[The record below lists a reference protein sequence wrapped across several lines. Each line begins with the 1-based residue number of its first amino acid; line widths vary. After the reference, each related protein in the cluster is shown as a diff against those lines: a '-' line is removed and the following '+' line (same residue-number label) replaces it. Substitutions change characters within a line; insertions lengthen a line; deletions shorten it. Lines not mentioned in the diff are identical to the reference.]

1 MWLPDQAVTVNL
13 MHWLLGMLAFARRS
27 IHHVQHQANV
37 DWFLSMWFVSMW
49 FASICDCYCLL
60 S

>member
-1 MWLPDQAVTVNL
+1 
-13 MHWLLGMLAFARRS
+13 MHWLLGMLAFAGRS
-27 IHHVQHQANV
+27 FHHVQHQANV
-37 DWFLSMWFVSMW
+37 DWFLSMWFDSMW